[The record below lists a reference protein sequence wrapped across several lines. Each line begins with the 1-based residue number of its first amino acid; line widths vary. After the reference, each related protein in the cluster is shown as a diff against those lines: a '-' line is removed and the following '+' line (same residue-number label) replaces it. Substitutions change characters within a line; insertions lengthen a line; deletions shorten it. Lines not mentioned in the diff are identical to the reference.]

1 MEAIGM
7 IETRGLLAAIESA
20 DAMLKAAEVRL
31 LERTF
36 VGGGLVTITVT
47 GDVAAVKASI
57 DAAAASVTRLGTE
70 LLVSQ
75 HVIPRP
81 HSELGETILS
91 PIPLSERSKQEP
103 EKEPAPKEKAE
114 EKTEIR
120 SMAQEPE
127 REPEKPVKQ
136 ESEQE
141 QAQQPEETQTELQDS
156 QEEQQLQISDQE
168 KPEEEL
174 QEQTPEQEEEPESQ
188 QVEEEVREDQL
199 QTNASQMHKA
209 DMDRMVEV
217 SGLDKAIETLEKC
230 KVVKLRNLAREY
242 EDFGIAGRL
251 ISKANKTALL
261 EEFRRYYTEK

>member
-81 HSELGETILS
+81 HSELGETVLS

-103 EKEPAPKEKAE
+103 EKEPAPEEKAE

-136 ESEQE
+136 EQE
-141 QAQQPEETQTELQDS
+141 QQPEETQTELQDS
-156 QEEQQLQISDQE
+156 QEKQQLQISDQE
-168 KPEEEL
+168 K
-174 QEQTPEQEEEPESQ
+174 QEEEIQEQAPQQETEPENRQ
-188 QVEEEVREDQL
+188 TEEEVREDQL
-199 QTNASQMHKA
+199 HINASQIHKA